1 MCIRDSNIKA
11 KITPREKDKILFN
24 KVLLFKPSVDQLFL
38 ICHRKLNHLGIK
50 DINNKNVKIVPI
62 NDKASLLKL
71 LKELAYKRG
80 QFTLSSGQE
89 SEHYINCK
97 PVTLSCEGNALLS
110 TLMVKKLD
118 EGSRAVGGLTLG
130 GDPLVV
136 GVAQRAFYRGGHIDA
151 LIVRKNPKDY
161 GTKEVIEGPKP
172 EKGSIVT
179 VLEDVTT
186 TGGSAMKAV
195 NVLRGAGYTVN
206 RVVAIVDRME
216 DHSIWEHNKIEFVS
230 LFTLQDIIND

>member
-1 MCIRDSNIKA
+1 MTDLA
-11 KITPREKDKILFN
+11 Y
-24 KVLLFKPSVDQLFL
+24 
-38 ICHRKLNHLGIK
+38 
-50 DINNKNVKIVPI
+50 
-62 NDKASLLKL
+62 KASLLKH

-89 SEHYINCK
+89 TEHYINCK

-151 LIVRKNPKDY
+151 LIIRKNPKDY

-216 DHSIWEHNKIEFVS
+216 DHKIWEHNKIEFVS
-230 LFTLQDIIND
+230 LFTLQDIIDD